1 MDHELILVNFRMR
14 KDMKETFELLCRNRN
29 IAMTSQLNMLVE
41 KLIRQDMMRVYL
53 ESKMEPEDEP
63 LSFLSSN
70 SLDNIFG

>member
-1 MDHELILVNFRMR
+1 
-14 KDMKETFELLCRNRN
+14 
-29 IAMTSQLNMLVE
+29 MLVE